1 MQSTNRPAKFLVPFA
16 QNDSARVEIPA
27 TTADATRFSQ
37 SLGSPPLTG
46 MPPEAGGVPPQLEDF
61 NGAMNQIARGVWWA
75 LGGGRFAYDSDW
87 ANNGLIGG
95 YARGAVVP
103 AALGAGAVGLG
114 EWYNN
119 TEGNTADPDT
129 VGTGWVPGYNYGTT
143 ALVNQT
149 GGTITL
155 TPAQAAKRKIT
166 ITGTLTSNLVIVV
179 PNWIY
184 DWNFYNATSGAFTV
198 TVKNAATPGVLVPQ
212 NAQATPVHCDG
223 SIVSAFSPNVGLATL
238 PTQPAQFS
246 QTTGRLLNVLRFDAS
261 ATYTPSP
268 LAKYVI
274 VEAVGGGG
282 AGGGTVAAGA
292 GTAAAGGGGGAGAYF
307 RTRVVV
313 DFSSI
318 AVTVGV
324 GGTGAVGAT
333 GGNGSAS
340 TFGTASAP
348 GGSPGGLGTAA
359 NAFPV
364 LGAVGSGSNIATGAN
379 LVVAAGSVGNYS
391 LLLSATQG
399 ISGSG
404 GPSVYG
410 GGGGFPQAGSAAGN
424 SFPGSDAV
432 VPGAGGGGALSL
444 SGSSARAGGTGG
456 RGVVLIYEY
465 A

>member
-103 AALGAGAVGLG
+103 AALGAGSVGLG

-119 TEGNTADPDT
+119 TEGNTADPDA

-143 ALVNQT
+143 TLANQT

-155 TPAQAAKRKIT
+155 TPAQAAKRKIVVA
-166 ITGTLTSNLVIVV
+166 GTLTSNLVLIVPGWV
-179 PNWIY
+179 Y
-184 DWNFYNATSGAFTV
+184 DWNFYNATAGAFTV
-198 TVKNAATPGVLVPQ
+198 TVKNAATSGVVIPQ
-212 NAQATPVHCDG
+212 NSQATPVHCDG

-261 ATYTPSP
+261 GTYTPSQGTQS
-268 LAKYVI
+268 I
-274 VEAVGGGG
+274 VVEGCGGGG
-282 AGGGTVAAGA
+282 GGGGTPAAGA
-292 GTAAAGGGGGAGAYF
+292 AQASGGGGGGAGAYF
-307 RTRVVV
+307 RSRMTVN
-313 DFSSI
+313 FSSI
-318 AVTVGV
+318 PVTVGLGGDGV
-324 GGTGAVGAT
+324 SGGGGGAGGTTAI
-333 GGNGSAS
+333 
-340 TFGTASAP
+340 GTISAP
-348 GGSPGGLGTAA
+348 GGAGGGAGALVSTFPAFGAA
-359 NAFPV
+359 GSGSQLANNGSLVNGA
-364 LGAVGSGSNIATGAN
+364 GAVGS
-379 LVVAAGSVGNYS
+379 YS

-399 ISGSG
+399 VSGAG
-404 GPSVYG
+404 GPSIYG
-410 GGGGFPQAGSAAGN
+410 GGGGFPVST
-424 SFPGSDAV
+424 STPGADAV
-432 VPGAGGGGALSL
+432 VPGAGGGGALTL
-444 SGSSARAGGTGG
+444 ANGIARPGGRGG
-456 RGVVLIYEY
+456 RGVLLIYEY

>member
-1 MQSTNRPAKFLVPFA
+1 MQSSNRPPKFLVPFA

-75 LGGGRFAYDSDW
+75 LGGGRFAYDADW

-103 AALGAGAVGLG
+103 AALGPNNAGMGD
-114 EWYNN
+114 WYNN

-198 TVKNAATPGVLVPQ
+198 TVKNAATPGALVPQ
-212 NAQATPVHCDG
+212 NAQVTPLHSDSANVT
-223 SIVSAFSPNVGLATL
+223 AFSPNIAPANAAT
-238 PTQPAQFS
+238 QAAQFS
-246 QTTGRLLNVLRFDAS
+246 QTTGRLLNVQIFAAN
-261 ATYTPSP
+261 ATYTPT
-268 LAKYVI
+268 AGAVTYEAEVI
-274 VEAVGGGG
+274 GGGGGGGGTPSITTNQVSAGAGGG
-282 AGGGTVAAGA
+282 AGGYAYARGSVADAAGSA
-292 GTAAAGGGGGAGAYF
+292 IVVGAGGAGGPGATGSAGGTSSFRGLAATGGQGGTGGTANPSGTAGPTGLGAGGLGTGGAINAAGGFGMYALYGPFPLGGSGGASRLGSGAIATSASNNGAAAASPGAGGSGSCTVGPAASATGGAGAAG
-307 RTRVVV
+307 RVV
-313 DFSSI
+313 I
-318 AVTVGV
+318 RE
-324 GGTGAVGAT
+324 
-333 GGNGSAS
+333 
-340 TFGTASAP
+340 
-348 GGSPGGLGTAA
+348 
-359 NAFPV
+359 
-364 LGAVGSGSNIATGAN
+364 
-379 LVVAAGSVGNYS
+379 YS
-391 LLLSATQG
+391 
-399 ISGSG
+399 
-404 GPSVYG
+404 
-410 GGGGFPQAGSAAGN
+410 
-424 SFPGSDAV
+424 
-432 VPGAGGGGALSL
+432 
-444 SGSSARAGGTGG
+444 
-456 RGVVLIYEY
+456 
-465 A
+465 